1 MPETVVIVPTFNERE
16 NLPSL
21 IKSLVELPVSIGV
34 IVVDDNSPD
43 GTGDIAESLALEYSK
58 HIWVIHRPGKLGL
71 GTAYAAG
78 FKEALDVTKMGT
90 RVERIMTMDADFSH
104 NPQYIP
110 AMVEMSLNGTD
121 LVVGSRYVRGGGT
134 PDFPLKRRILSFGA
148 NAVAKLMLG
157 LRAHDVTA
165 GFRCYRR
172 QVLETLPLDSIFSNG
187 YSFLI
192 EMMFLVQRAGFS
204 IGEVPIVFL
213 DRTHG
218 KSKISQREVTRAL
231 YTVLRLFVRRLFI
244 HAPYFMRKRI
254 SA

>member
-1 MPETVVIVPTFNERE
+1 MPETVVIIPTFNERE

-21 IKSLVELPVSIGV
+21 VKSLVELPVNIGV

-43 GTGDIAESLALEYSK
+43 HTGDLADSLSVEYSGNV
-58 HIWVIHRPGKLGL
+58 WVIHRTGKLGL
-71 GTAYAAG
+71 GTAYIAG
-78 FKEALDVTKMGT
+78 FKQALDVGNMGT

-110 AMVEMSLNGTD
+110 AIVEMSLKGTD

-148 NAVAKLMLG
+148 NAVAKLLLG

-172 QVLETLPLDSIFSNG
+172 HVLETLPLDSIFSSG

-231 YTVLRLFVRRLFI
+231 YTVSRLFVRRLFI
-244 HAPYFMRKRI
+244 HAPHFMRKRI